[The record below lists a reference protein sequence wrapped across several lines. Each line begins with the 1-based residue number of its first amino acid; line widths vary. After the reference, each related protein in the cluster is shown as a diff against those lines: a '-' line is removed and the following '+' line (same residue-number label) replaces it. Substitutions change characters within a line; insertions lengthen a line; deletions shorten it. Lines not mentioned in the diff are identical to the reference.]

1 MSIGIDKQYLRAK
14 VSEAI
19 KQMPYDVVIYREK
32 LNAYKEPEGYIKVTE
47 LVGMLY
53 KDSDRNIQIN
63 LSDKGEVNTPINKKF
78 LVDYNDKSILVQE
91 GDFLFWGNKCWEII
105 SLGEEFEIYFEMVV
119 KEHEWFEV

>member
-1 MSIGIDKQYLRAK
+1 MSIDKQYLRAK

-47 LVGMLY
+47 LVGILY
-53 KDSDRNIQIN
+53 KDSDRNIQVN
-63 LSDKGEVNTPINKKF
+63 LSDKGEVILPKNKKF

-91 GDFLFWGNKCWEII
+91 GDFLFSVNQCWKIL
-105 SLGEEFEIYFEMVV
+105 SPGEEFEIYFEMVV
-119 KEHEWFEV
+119 EEHEWFEV

>member
-1 MSIGIDKQYLRAK
+1 MSIDKQYLRAK
-14 VSEAI
+14 ISEAI

-47 LVGMLY
+47 LVGILY
-53 KDSDRNIQIN
+53 KNSDRNIQVN
-63 LSDKGEVNTPINKKF
+63 LSDKGEVILPKNKKF

-91 GDFLFWGNKCWEII
+91 GDFLFWGNKCWKIL

-119 KEHEWFEV
+119 EEHEWFEV

>member
-1 MSIGIDKQYLRAK
+1 MSIDKQYLRRK
-14 VSEAI
+14 VAEAI
-19 KQMPYDVVIYREK
+19 SKMPYDVVVYREN
-32 LNAYKEPEGYIKVTE
+32 LNDYKEVLGYDKITE
-47 LVGMLY
+47 LAGILY

-91 GDFLFWGNKCWEII
+91 GDFLFGGKQCWKIL

>member
-1 MSIGIDKQYLRAK
+1 MSIDKQYLRAK
-14 VSEAI
+14 VASAI

-32 LNAYKEPEGYIKVTE
+32 TNNYREVLGYAKIAEVTG
-47 LVGMLY
+47 VLY
-53 KDSDRNIQIN
+53 KDSEKNIQIN

-78 LVDYNDKSILVQE
+78 LVDYNDKSILVKE
-91 GDFLFWGNKCWEII
+91 GDFLFWGNQCWKII

>member
-1 MSIGIDKQYLRAK
+1 MSIDKQYLRAQ

-47 LVGMLY
+47 LVGILY
-53 KDSDRNIQIN
+53 KDSDRNIQVN
-63 LSDKGEVNTPINKKF
+63 LSDKGEVILPKNKKF

-91 GDFLFWGNKCWEII
+91 GDFLFWGNKCWKIL

-119 KEHEWFEV
+119 EEHEWFEV

>member
-1 MSIGIDKQYLRAK
+1 MSIDKQYLRAK

-47 LVGMLY
+47 LVGILY
-53 KDSDRNIQIN
+53 KDSDRNIQVN

-91 GDFLFWGNKCWEII
+91 GDFLFWGNQCWEII